1 MPLLRTYAAHREP
14 WCDKTMSVLQEK
26 QLEACQER
34 LMRCPPIFLFDLED
48 DEPAAILFAF
58 SFYAQEMHHVFP
70 GVKRLRQKVLDYLPY
85 EACLLSA
92 EEDALVKRMLAG
104 DNRTLLSQWQEIS
117 AAEALIARLWCTLEV
132 QDDDTAA
139 LKLHPS
145 LAQPLA
151 DAMQTERYNTL
162 RHMLFSFGATLHS
175 LLYLSGFLHATV
187 PVAHFAESVKEMHI
201 PHAETFVDRYLRAG
215 FDYTQTNLGEMLLL
229 HPGLA
234 DPNHLLIS
242 LSGIKPSGVHLTQEM
257 MLGGMNGILPEEVA
271 STENMRGMLLGAVR
285 PEVDADEALEDLRMM
300 AKQGATFDEMK
311 EVLEGMLF
319 VLPTP
324 AMLNALSQL
333 HVQTVRWMGVRS
345 AVLN

>member
-1 MPLLRTYAAHREP
+1 MPLLRTYACHREP

-34 LMRCPPIFLFDLED
+34 LVRCPQVHIFDTDSELQ
-48 DEPAAILFAF
+48 ARQLFAF

-117 AAEALIARLWCTLEV
+117 AAEALIARLWCTLHI
-132 QDDDTAA
+132 QDDETAI
-139 LKLHPS
+139 LKLHPA
-145 LAQPLA
+145 LVQPLM
-151 DAMQTERYNTL
+151 DAMQSETYTKMQG
-162 RHMLFSFGATLHS
+162 MLFSFSATLHS

-187 PVAHFAESVKEMHI
+187 PAAHFCQNAGADI
-201 PHAETFVDRYLRAG
+201 PHIETFIDRFLRAS
-215 FDYTQTNLGEMLLL
+215 FDYTQTGGEMLLL

-234 DPNHLLIS
+234 DPNHLLMN
-242 LSGIKPSGVHLTQEM
+242 LSGLKPSGVHLTEEM

-271 STENMRGMLLGAVR
+271 STETMRGLLHGAVR
-285 PEVDADEALEDLRMM
+285 PELDETEALEDLRMM
-300 AKQGATFDEMK
+300 AKQGASLAEMK
-311 EVLEGMLF
+311 EVLESMLC

-324 AMLNALSQL
+324 GMMAALAQL
-333 HVQTVRWMGVRS
+333 HLQTVRWMGIRS